1 MMMIDPIANLVVS
14 VKNASR
20 AGKPSVTVAS
30 SRMIKDIVKVL
41 HAEGYI
47 KDSEITKDG
56 KKEFIKINLKY
67 DRKTPVITDFKQ
79 VSKPGLRIYRGKA
92 TIPHVLN
99 GLGTAI
105 VTTSKGIHTD
115 KYARANNLGG
125 EVIALV

>member
-1 MMMIDPIANLVVS
+1 MMIDPIANLVVS
-14 VKNASR
+14 IKNASR
-20 AGKPSVTVAS
+20 AGKANVTVAS
-30 SRMIKDIVKVL
+30 SNMIKGICAVL
-41 HAEGYI
+41 TSEGYI
-47 KDSEITKDG
+47 KGTETIKDG
-56 KKEFIKINLKY
+56 KKEFIKVTLKY